1 MPVLRMK
8 AKFALVG
15 DSGVGK
21 TSLIRRFVLDE
32 YDDKYLH
39 TVGTKVTKVKL
50 TIPHGGDTEVDMD
63 ISIFDIMG
71 QKEFRDMVKD
81 TYFHDMQGLLAVCDV
96 TNRQTLDDLQDWI
109 ATALESG
116 GDAPV
121 TILVNKHDLRDK
133 AAFGDEELAKAAKT
147 WNAAFVY
154 TSAMTGE
161 NVDDAFNALA
171 VEVVNNAMRLVKARE
186 VSADLDDRILLAL
199 SQRGFLGLT
208 KNELF
213 QKFRGI
219 SFDDMKATLDR
230 LERQQLLQ
238 LSWRGGSDFT
248 ALITPKGMTQV
259 RGKESQDPRLS
270 SV

>member
-39 TVGTKVTKVKL
+39 TLGTKVTKVKL

-133 AAFGDEELAKAAKT
+133 AAYGDEELAKAAKT
-147 WNAAFVY
+147 WSRLRVHERDDG
-154 TSAMTGE
+154 GE
-161 NVDDAFNALA
+161 
-171 VEVVNNAMRLVKARE
+171 R
-186 VSADLDDRILLAL
+186 
-199 SQRGFLGLT
+199 
-208 KNELF
+208 
-213 QKFRGI
+213 
-219 SFDDMKATLDR
+219 
-230 LERQQLLQ
+230 
-238 LSWRGGSDFT
+238 
-248 ALITPKGMTQV
+248 
-259 RGKESQDPRLS
+259 
-270 SV
+270 